1 MDFGVAKGITEDWQS
16 INGITPFVRMARY
29 DIGEG
34 NYKYGINFCVS
45 SYIKERMTFE
55 TSPLGEYEIP
65 NYRRLE
71 KPHKIYGTKDDDL
84 SMPRALAIEGDRAI
98 LFRTTG
104 DNDSERTVMSLEN
117 GIYGEINMW
126 GHIDCHGNELYNA
139 KISTLYDIVEA
150 SDIGLTKE
158 KYSTVNK
165 DIVTVD
171 LNELNKS
178 LYIENKKLIQ
188 ENNLLKEQQ
197 IEQDEMIIENAF
209 MIASLEIGGL

>member
-1 MDFGVAKGITEDWQS
+1 
-16 INGITPFVRMARY
+16 
-29 DIGEG
+29 
-34 NYKYGINFCVS
+34 
-45 SYIKERMTFE
+45 
-55 TSPLGEYEIP
+55 
-65 NYRRLE
+65 
-71 KPHKIYGTKDDDL
+71 
-84 SMPRALAIEGDRAI
+84 MPRALAIEGDRAI

-139 KISTLYDIVEA
+139 KISTLYDIAEA
-150 SDIGLTKE
+150 SEIGLTKE

-165 DIVTVD
+165 DVVTVD
-171 LNELNKS
+171 LNELNKF